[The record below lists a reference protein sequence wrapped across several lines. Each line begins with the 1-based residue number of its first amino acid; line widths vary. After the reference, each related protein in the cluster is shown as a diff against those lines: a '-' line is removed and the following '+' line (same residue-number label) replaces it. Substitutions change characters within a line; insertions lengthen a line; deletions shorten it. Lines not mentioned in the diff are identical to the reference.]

1 VHGAVKKLLVLATTL
16 AACGDDD
23 PCAAITGT
31 CVALTVDS
39 DTIEQIDQLELDVL
53 WDDGHGTTTTTPGGG
68 TVALPVATAIAI
80 DTDASATISIVAAGK
95 LSGSV
100 LGTGAATAE
109 LAPGA
114 HGTVTIHLAPPED
127 CVAGSN
133 YCGGDKLAGDPDVL
147 YVCNAGG
154 VPIAQER
161 CANGCTI
168 NPGDDDSCAP

>member
-1 VHGAVKKLLVLATTL
+1 VLRAVTRLLISALLLAG
-16 AACGDDD
+16 CGDDD
-23 PCAAITGT
+23 PCAAIDTT

-39 DTIEQIDQLELDVL
+39 DTIAQIDQLELDVL

-68 TVALPVATAIAI
+68 TVALPVSTAIAI
-80 DTDASATISIVAAGK
+80 DTADAATVSVVAAGK
-95 LSGSV
+95 LSGGV
-100 LGTGAATAE
+100 LGTGAATTQLEAAE
-109 LAPGA
+109 
-114 HGTVTIHLAPPED
+114 HGTLTIHLAPPED

-161 CANGCTI
+161 CPNGCTI
-168 NPGDDDSCAP
+168 NPGDDDACSP